1 MKRIKA
7 FFRKGDTKQPR
18 IEAAANSSPSS
29 SSGSSG
35 QSECPKTDVSGEKRN
50 VLVWTSLLI
59 QLNDFSWMTLV
70 EWLYSTSLASFC
82 LSVIRNPSQC
92 PAIDNYSFITYYF
105 SLCHLSLWIWLYHYI
120 VKNTWIAIKTQLLKE
135 GKKAR
140 IAKFPSKVVART
152 PVITVWTNAMFCKV
166 CQKTGNKNA
175 FSAEKGCTNFQTL
188 MPTRHISGQ
197 DRKNAVGGDTMHGNM
212 KCSVERTFSG
222 TRLSYHCRF
231 LGCILACKR

>member
-1 MKRIKA
+1 MWSELKLSFERVIQNNHGSKQQLIRVPLVPLVPQVKVNA
-7 FFRKGDTKQPR
+7 RKQMWVGK
-18 IEAAANSSPSS
+18 
-29 SSGSSG
+29 
-35 QSECPKTDVSGEKRN
+35 SETCLFGLPY
-50 VLVWTSLLI
+50 W
-59 QLNDFSWMTLV
+59 FSWMTLV

-120 VKNTWIAIKTQLLKE
+120 VKNTWIAIKTQLLLLLLKE
-135 GKKAR
+135 EKKAR

-166 CQKTGNKNA
+166 CQKTGKKNA